1 MKVTITF
8 EADVNDVDMSV
19 FQPAINSLNQ
29 IEEVEAEEDD
39 ATVSVYI
46 HRVVPEEVE
55 AEAEEAEAEAEEDYE
70 AEEVETDE
78 QTDN

>member
-46 HRVVPEEVE
+46 HRV
-55 AEAEEAEAEAEEDYE
+55 AAEEAEEAEAEEDYE
-70 AEEVETDE
+70 VEAEEEVATDE